1 MNYEIIETPRQI
13 NLHGISGIVQNEQ
26 YGMTGMRLMNELWPL
41 VKGANLLNTG
51 INHWVYLPDN
61 RMFTGVELLNTA
73 NTLVPKQLESL
84 EVKLHRYLEHVY
96 IGPYE
101 ALPQKWSELKSMLRM
116 LGEVIVS
123 PSLEIYG
130 HHCNDKSKL
139 ETTILISLDKR

>member
-1 MNYEIIETPRQI
+1 
-13 NLHGISGIVQNEQ
+13 
-26 YGMTGMRLMNELWPL
+26 MRLMNELWPL
-41 VKGANLLNTG
+41 VKGTNLPNTG

-73 NTLVPKQLESL
+73 NIPFPKQLESL
-84 EVKLHRYLEHVY
+84 EVKLHRYLEHVH